1 MTLHPSSLV
10 NLPKTD
16 RGMATLN
23 RIISAAENLFGKMG
37 YYNTT
42 ISDVAKRAKVSA
54 GTIYIY
60 FPDKFSLY
68 RYLLTQYGR
77 RIRRE
82 IAKGTMHLSNRLDI
96 EREGLLIFL
105 TMVREQPF
113 IYKIIWESLHI
124 DGSLFK
130 EYYESFAQ
138 RYVTQLDGMRDQLTD
153 VDPMVL
159 CYAVMGI
166 ANFVGLKYVFFDQ
179 DADLEYVVDEV
190 TKLLRH
196 GLMAP
201 GKG

>member
-1 MTLHPSSLV
+1 MLQPSTLI
-10 NLPKTD
+10 NLPKTE

-37 YYNTT
+37 YYNTS

-68 RYLLTQYGR
+68 RYLLTQYGH

-82 IAKGTMHLSNRLDI
+82 IAKGTQHLTDRLEI

-105 TMVREQPF
+105 TMVRKRPHM
-113 IYKIIWESLHI
+113 YKIIWESLYI

-130 EYYESFAQ
+130 DYYESFAH
-138 RYVTQLDGMRDQLTD
+138 RYISQLDTMNDQVTQMDHT
-153 VDPMVL
+153 VL
-159 CYAVMGI
+159 SYALMGI
-166 ANFVGLKYVFFDQ
+166 ANFLGLKYVFFDH
-179 DADLEYVVDEV
+179 DADLEHVVDEV

-196 GLMAP
+196 GMMAP
-201 GKG
+201 GKK